1 MYKVAQVSLWLL
13 IFVDVPACSGVRTKG
28 CLLVGRWGLCDG
40 VNVRAGLLLSVS
52 CVQAQLAP
60 KGPAATSGA
69 VKVGDYIMEVNSTK
83 LAGMHSKDVKALIRG
98 PSGSSV
104 TIRASRPGAG
114 GGPYEVSLT
123 RSGGEADQSL
133 ASMSET
139 ASSVGGGSTVGGAGM
154 VVGRE
159 PTIAERMKE
168 GCDAAIR
175 VYEELDRLRA
185 GGGASASAATKYAK
199 EAAELTKELDFARS
213 QLAQS
218 QFRADALQQKVDDS
232 LAALEESA
240 KLLEQ
245 REHSDADKLSRIV
258 ADNEALQRALR
269 EVGEKGAAQTPGH
282 ERELQLLREKTR
294 RLEEELAA
302 MRTRQ
307 HLGVPESASKTA
319 PAKPAATGFA
329 TPLRPLALAVVTGD
343 NAGQDDDVRSVR
355 SAASS
360 TFSTTPS
367 AVSAGTPELCG
378 VGMRLTNTAPHR
390 VILLLSALLSF
401 EPAATFAHTSSDPYI
416 I

>member
-1 MYKVAQVSLWLL
+1 MSVA
-13 IFVDVPACSGVRTKG
+13 GVCVMVLTRARPPSFL
-28 CLLVGRWGLCDG
+28 CL
-40 VNVRAGLLLSVS
+40 
-52 CVQAQLAP
+52 CVQTQLAP
-60 KGPAATSGA
+60 KGPAAISGA
-69 VKVGDYIMEVNSTK
+69 VKVGDYIMEVDSTK
-83 LAGMHSKDVKALIRG
+83 LAGMHSKDVKSLIRG
-98 PSGSSV
+98 PSGSFV
-104 TIRASRPGAG
+104 TIRASRPGDG
-114 GGPYEVSLT
+114 GKPYEVSLT

-139 ASSVGGGSTVGGAGM
+139 ASSVGGSTVGGAGM

-168 GCDAAIR
+168 GHDAAIR

-245 REHSDADKLSRIV
+245 REHSDADKVSRIV

-269 EVGEKGAAQTPGH
+269 DVGEKVAAQTPGH
-282 ERELQLLREKTR
+282 ERELQLLREKNR

-319 PAKPAATGFA
+319 PAKPATT
-329 TPLRPLALAVVTGD
+329 TPLRPLALAVVAGD
-343 NAGQDDDVRSVR
+343 HAGQDDDVRSVR

-360 TFSTTPS
+360 TFSTTQS

-378 VGMRLTNTAPHR
+378 VGMRVTNTAPHR

-401 EPAATFAHTSSDPYI
+401 EPAATFAH
-416 I
+416 

>member
-1 MYKVAQVSLWLL
+1 MQ
-13 IFVDVPACSGVRTKG
+13 
-28 CLLVGRWGLCDG
+28 
-40 VNVRAGLLLSVS
+40 
-52 CVQAQLAP
+52 
-60 KGPAATSGA
+60 
-69 VKVGDYIMEVNSTK
+69 VGDYILEVDSRK
-83 LAGMHSKDVKALIRG
+83 LAGMHSKDVKPLIKG

-104 TIRASRPGAG
+104 TIRAQRPGAG

-168 GCDAAIR
+168 GHDVASR

-185 GGGASASAATKYAK
+185 GGGASASAASKYAK
-199 EAAELTKELDFARS
+199 EVAVLTKELDFARS

-245 REHSDADKLSRIV
+245 REHSDADKISKIV

-269 EVGEKGAAQTPGH
+269 EVDERGAAQTPALQ
-282 ERELQLLREKTR
+282 RELQQLRERNR

-302 MRTRQ
+302 MRTRLHQ
-307 HLGVPESASKTA
+307 GVPDSASKSAAHSKTA
-319 PAKPAATGFA
+319 TAH
-329 TPLRPLALAVVTGD
+329 
-343 NAGQDDDVRSVR
+343 AGQDDDAASVR
-355 SAASS
+355 SASAASVASS
-360 TFSTTPS
+360 SFSTTLSATPS
-367 AVSAGTPELCG
+367 AVATGSPELCG
-378 VGMRLTNTAPHR
+378 VGMRVTNMAPHR
-390 VILLLSALLSF
+390 VCLVCS
-401 EPAATFAHTSSDPYI
+401 P
-416 I
+416 

>member
-1 MYKVAQVSLWLL
+1 MVLTC
-13 IFVDVPACSGVRTKG
+13 VPAS
-28 CLLVGRWGLCDG
+28 LLP
-40 VNVRAGLLLSVS
+40 VS

-60 KGPAATSGA
+60 KGPAAISGA
-69 VKVGDYIMEVNSTK
+69 VKVGDYIMEVDSTK
-83 LAGMHSKDVKALIRG
+83 LAGMHSKDVKSLIRG

-114 GGPYEVSLT
+114 GGPYELSLT

-139 ASSVGGGSTVGGAGM
+139 ASSVGGSTVGGAGM

-168 GCDAAIR
+168 GHDAAIR

-218 QFRADALQQKVDDS
+218 QFRADALQQKVEDS

-245 REHSDADKLSRIV
+245 REHCDADKLSKIV

-269 EVGEKGAAQTPGH
+269 DVGEKRAAQTPGH
-282 ERELQLLREKTR
+282 ERELQLLREKNR

-319 PAKPAATGFA
+319 PAKPAATGFV
-329 TPLRPLALAVVTGD
+329 TPLRPLALAVVAGD
-343 NAGQDDDVRSVR
+343 HAGQDDDVRSVR

-360 TFSTTPS
+360 TFSATPS

-378 VGMRLTNTAPHR
+378 VGMRVTNTAPHR
-390 VILLLSALLSF
+390 VILLLSALLSV
-401 EPAATFAHTSSDPYI
+401 EPAAAFAH
-416 I
+416 